1 MKMSNKVY
9 DCLKWLIITFM
20 PALILL
26 ISTLGTIYKFD
37 TEVFILTIS
46 AITTFVGTLIG
57 ISSVNYKKGKG

>member
-37 TEVFILTIS
+37 TEVLILTIS